1 MNDLAKEKNEK
12 RILNLSFAGSLVM
25 VASELATG
33 ILLHSY
39 SVLMDG
45 IFGVADLVLMGPFL
59 MLIPLLYKPVTE
71 RKPYGYSQVESL
83 FLLIKYGILL
93 FIIGQMVIENIKLIL
108 RGGHHVDVNKVAVF
122 EMIMFV
128 GSLFMYALILHFS
141 NHYRSITIQAELFL
155 WKVDII
161 SSIGLSAAFFT
172 QGLFANGFLAFLT
185 PYIDSVVAIVSSL
198 FLMHEPITEIIAS
211 VKKLLLFAPPK
222 STMDE
227 IRQVAEEGLKTYNYK
242 LSFLDV
248 IQTGRKTWVEVYI
261 ESTHQTIHIAHLSMV
276 SAAIRKSLSREFD
289 QVYVE
294 LIPVLPDSEEKLVEQ
309 RVEELYEREINSV
322 D

>member
-1 MNDLAKEKNEK
+1 MNDQTKERKEK
-12 RILNLSFAGSLVM
+12 RILNISFAGSFIM
-25 VASELATG
+25 VLSELVTG
-33 ILLHSY
+33 IVLRSY

-93 FIIGQMVIENIKLIL
+93 FIIGQMVIENIQLIKN
-108 RGGHHVDVNKVAVF
+108 GGHHVDVNRIAVF
-122 EMIMFV
+122 ELIMFF
-128 GSLFMYALILHFS
+128 GSIFMYCLILRLS
-141 NHYRSITIQAELFL
+141 KEYMSITIRSELFM

-161 SSIGLSAAFFT
+161 SSIGISAAFFI
-172 QGLFANGFLAFLT
+172 QGFLADGLLEFLT
-185 PYIDSVVAIVSSL
+185 PYVDSIVAIISSL
-198 FLMHEPITEIIAS
+198 FLLHEPIKGIVTSI
-211 VKKLLLFAPPK
+211 KKLLLFAPPRE
-222 STMDE
+222 TMDE
-227 IRQVAEEGLKTYNYK
+227 IRKVAEEGLKRYNYK

-261 ESTHQTIHIAHLSMV
+261 ESTHKTIHIAHLSIV
-276 SAAIRKSLSREFD
+276 SEAIRKSLLKEFD

-294 LIPVLPDSEEKLVEQ
+294 LIPVLPDGDEDES
-309 RVEELYEREINSV
+309 I
-322 D
+322 

>member
-1 MNDLAKEKNEK
+1 MNESIKEKNEK
-12 RILNLSFAGSLVM
+12 KLLNMSFVGSLVM

-45 IFGVADLVLMGPFL
+45 IFGIADLVLMGPFL

-93 FIIGQMVIENIKLIL
+93 FVIGQMVIENVKLIMK
-108 RGGHHVDVNKVAVF
+108 GGHHVDVNRVAVF
-122 EMIMFV
+122 EMIMFL
-128 GSLFMYALILHFS
+128 GSILMYWLISHFS
-141 NHYRSITIQAELFL
+141 KNYRSITIMSELFM

-172 QGLFANGFLAFLT
+172 QGLFADSFLAFLT
-185 PYIDSVVAIVSSL
+185 PYIDSVVAIISSL
-198 FLMHEPITEIIAS
+198 FLMHEPIKGITSSI
-211 VKKLLLFAPPK
+211 KKLLLFAPPEE
-222 STMDE
+222 TMDE
-227 IRQVAEEGLKTYNYK
+227 IRQVAEEGLKRYNYK

-261 ESTHQTIHIAHLSMV
+261 ESSHQTIHISHLSIV
-276 SAAIRKSLSREFD
+276 SDAIRKKLLKDFD

-294 LIPVLPDSEEKLVEQ
+294 LIPVLPDESEE
-309 RVEELYEREINSV
+309 I
-322 D
+322 

>member
-1 MNDLAKEKNEK
+1 MKASVKEKNEK
-12 RILNLSFAGSLVM
+12 RLLNMSFAGSLVM
-25 VASELATG
+25 VASELAAG
-33 ILLHSY
+33 ILLRSY

-45 IFGVADLVLMGPFL
+45 IFGIADLILMGPFL

-93 FIIGQMVIENIKLIL
+93 FVIGQMVIENVKLIIK
-108 RGGHHVDVNKVAVF
+108 GGHHVDVNKVAVF
-122 EMIMFV
+122 EMIMFL
-128 GSLFMYALILHFS
+128 GSIIMYWLIRHFS
-141 NHYRSITIQAELFL
+141 KGYRSITIESELFM

-172 QGLFANGFLAFLT
+172 QGIFAESFLSFLT

-198 FLMHEPITEIIAS
+198 FLMHEPIKGMTTSI
-211 VKKLLLFAPPK
+211 KKLLLFAPPNE
-222 STMDE
+222 TMDE
-227 IRQVAEEGLKTYNYK
+227 IRRVAEENLKRYNYK

-261 ESTHQTIHIAHLSMV
+261 ESTHQTIHISHLSIV
-276 SAAIRKSLSREFD
+276 SDAIRKKLLKEFD

-294 LIPVLPDSEEKLVEQ
+294 LIPVLPGDDSE
-309 RVEELYEREINSV
+309 
-322 D
+322 